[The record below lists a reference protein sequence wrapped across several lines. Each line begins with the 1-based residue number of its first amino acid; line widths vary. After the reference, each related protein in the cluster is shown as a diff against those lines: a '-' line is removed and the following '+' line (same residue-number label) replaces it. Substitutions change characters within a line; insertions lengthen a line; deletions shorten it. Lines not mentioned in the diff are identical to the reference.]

1 MSTAPLRPS
10 VCNALQRTASFG
22 GLKPPA
28 LWLGAFFMVLASM
41 ASGNA
46 TASPTHGRT
55 QSHATPHA
63 VSAPPHDLTPHDK
76 PAAAPQKP
84 HSLSL
89 QEKLEQTE
97 QAIASEQDDQKAQS
111 LMKRA
116 ETLRLY
122 SVKNSGR
129 ILLSEAQDSL
139 KQGHTTEAEKTL
151 SAALTLQLDNAF
163 LRRQRAA
170 IRFLGNDLTGAVQD
184 LQVALVNDP
193 GDAQSWD
200 LLARTQEHLRHPH
213 QALHAYTE
221 ALTHA
226 PLLPDGQKRY
236 KQLEQ
241 QANGIPD

>member
-1 MSTAPLRPS
+1 MSTAPLHRP
-10 VCNALQRTASFG
+10 VRYALQRTASFG

-28 LWLGAFFMVLASM
+28 PWLGAFF
-41 ASGNA
+41 A
-46 TASPTHGRT
+46 TALSLFYGVTVAAPAHEQA
-55 QSHATPHA
+55 QSHKA
-63 VSAPPHDLTPHDK
+63 APQSHQDISHDK
-76 PAAAPQKP
+76 PAPTPPKKP
-84 HSLSL
+84 HSPSL
-89 QEKLEQTE
+89 KEKLEQTE

-111 LMKRA
+111 LMKKA

-129 ILLSEAQDSL
+129 ILLSEAQDVL
-139 KQGHTTEAEKTL
+139 KEGHTAEAEADL
-151 SAALTLQLDNAF
+151 SAALTLQPDNAF

-200 LLARTQEHLRHPH
+200 LLARTQEHLRHLH

-226 PLLPDGQKRY
+226 PLLPNGQKRY
-236 KQLEQ
+236 RQLEQ

>member
-1 MSTAPLRPS
+1 MSTAPLRRS
-10 VCNALQRTASFG
+10 VRDALQRMASFE

-28 LWLGAFFMVLASM
+28 LWPGAFFMAAFSVFCGMSSAAPS
-41 ASGNA
+41 
-46 TASPTHGRT
+46 HE
-55 QSHATPHA
+55 QSHGTPSQSRQNASHDRPA
-63 VSAPPHDLTPHDK
+63 SAPPK
-76 PAAAPQKP
+76 KP
-84 HSLSL
+84 HSPSL
-89 QEKLEQTE
+89 KEKLEQTE

-139 KQGHTTEAEKTL
+139 KQGHTDEAEKDL
-151 SAALTLQLDNAF
+151 SAALTLQPDNAF

-170 IRFLGNDLTGAVQD
+170 IRFLGNDLTGTVQD
-184 LQVALVNDP
+184 LQVALVQDP
-193 GDAQSWD
+193 GDAQSWE

-236 KQLEQ
+236 RQLEQ

>member
-1 MSTAPLRPS
+1 MSMAPLHRS
-10 VCNALQRTASFG
+10 VCNALQRTASFER
-22 GLKPPA
+22 LKPPA
-28 LWLGAFFMVLASM
+28 LWLGAFFMVLISIAPRVT
-41 ASGNA
+41 A
-46 TASPTHGRT
+46 ASPAHE
-55 QSHATPHA
+55 QAKNHVTPHA
-63 VSAPPHDLTPHDK
+63 TSTPPHDK
-76 PAAAPQKP
+76 PAATPPKP

-111 LMKRA
+111 LMKKA
-116 ETLRLY
+116 DTLRLY

-129 ILLSEAQDSL
+129 ILLNEAQDNL
-139 KQGHTTEAEKTL
+139 KQGHITEAEKTL
-151 SAALTLQLDNAF
+151 SAALTLQPDNAF

-184 LQVALVNDP
+184 LQVALVHDP

-200 LLARTQEHLRHPH
+200 ILAHTQEHLHHPH

-226 PLLPDGQKRY
+226 PLLPNGQKRY
-236 KQLEQ
+236 RQLEQ
-241 QANGIPD
+241 QANGTPD

>member
-1 MSTAPLRPS
+1 MSTAPLHRS

-22 GLKPPA
+22 RLKPPA
-28 LWLGAFFMVLASM
+28 LPLGAFFVAVFSSFCVMSPATM
-41 ASGNA
+41 A
-46 TASPTHGRT
+46 
-55 QSHATPHA
+55 ATPPAHEQGHNTA
-63 VSAPPHDLTPHDK
+63 PHDR
-76 PAAAPQKP
+76 PAPSPKKP
-84 HSLSL
+84 HRLSL
-89 QEKLEQTE
+89 KEKLEQTE

-111 LMKRA
+111 LMKKA

-129 ILLSEAQDSL
+129 TLLSEAQDEL
-139 KQGHTTEAEKTL
+139 KQGHTDDAEKDL
-151 SAALTLQLDNAF
+151 SAALTLQPDNAF

-170 IRFLGNDLTGAVQD
+170 VRFLGNDLTGAVQD

-200 LLARTQEHLRHPH
+200 LLTRTQEQLHHPH

-226 PLLPDGQKRY
+226 PLLPNGQKRY
-236 KQLEQ
+236 RQLEQ

>member
-1 MSTAPLRPS
+1 MSTAPLHRS
-10 VCNALQRTASFG
+10 VCHAFQRAASFG

-28 LWLGAFFMVLASM
+28 LRLGAFFVVVFGSFCVMS
-41 ASGNA
+41 SA
-46 TASPTHGRT
+46 TIAASPPAHEQGHNT
-55 QSHATPHA
+55 A
-63 VSAPPHDLTPHDK
+63 PHDK
-76 PAAAPQKP
+76 PAPSPPKKP
-84 HSLSL
+84 HRPSLK
-89 QEKLEQTE
+89 EKLEQTE

-111 LMKRA
+111 LMKKA

-129 ILLSEAQDSL
+129 ILLSEAQDEL
-139 KQGHTTEAEKTL
+139 KQGHTSEAEKDL
-151 SAALTLQLDNAF
+151 SAALTLQPDNAF

-170 IRFLGNDLTGAVQD
+170 VRFLGNDLTGAVQD
-184 LQVALVNDP
+184 LQVALVGDP

-200 LLARTQEHLRHPH
+200 LLTRTQEQLHHPH

-226 PLLPDGQKRY
+226 PLLPNGQKRY
-236 KQLEQ
+236 RQLEQ